1 MAKTGRPPIEINQKQ
16 FETLCGIQCT
26 LSEIA
31 AVFACSEDT
40 VERWAKKT
48 YELPFADIYKNQS
61 GQQKND
67 KEKYAGNCL
76 ARFMPDDHLIN
87 CADCKCAG
95 KHQRNQDICA
105 GALVECFDIGI
116 FHDTYLL
123 K

>member
-48 YELPFADIYKNQS
+48 YELPFADVYKKFASVGKSSLRRYQFELAKRNAAMAIWLGKQYL
-61 GQQKND
+61 GQRDMPEVDDPENLKR
-67 KEKYAGNCL
+67 
-76 ARFMPDDHLIN
+76 AREILGEIESAIN
-87 CADCKCAG
+87 
-95 KHQRNQDICA
+95 
-105 GALVECFDIGI
+105 
-116 FHDTYLL
+116 
-123 K
+123 